1 MPITST
7 KITPEMFIIACK
19 ALADAADVFPITE
32 TIDLLSKISPLVIS
46 NDNVLAELVT
56 CNILLLFNR
65 FCAIFELF
73 VISNFVRYKKH
84 AIAAMESFY
93 AQLNMWAAAINIDTV
108 EREWNKIP
116 FESKVLLTENDLKR

>member
-1 MPITST
+1 
-7 KITPEMFIIACK
+7 MFIIACK

-73 VISNFVRYKKH
+73 VISNFVRYKKR